1 MIFEP
6 ETVKGFRDYLP
17 PESAKRNK
25 IKEIVRKYYKLYGFL
40 PVETPMIE
48 LDELMRSNTL
58 EEEDEAV
65 SERFRLKD
73 KGRRNL
79 GLRYEFTF
87 QLGRIFKKNPNIKL
101 PFRKYQIGENFRDE
115 PIRTGRTRQFTMCD
129 ADIIGDSSPTADAEC
144 ISLVTDILK
153 ELKIKNFEIQVNNRK
168 ILDEIIRSVRIKETK
183 KVMKELDKIE
193 KIGEDNVKINLKK
206 YADSGQIITLFRLLG
221 KDLNFFK
228 ENLFAGSEELDE
240 LIKLCKL
247 YGVKIKFNPFMIRGF
262 NYYTGSIFEF
272 MVGKTAIAAGGRYDN
287 LVGRYIERKIPAV
300 GISFSLESLMSLCE
314 KELSEL
320 KTDYIPQTLILSLSQ
335 DKEAIKLAKTFRKSN
350 ISCISMFGKPGKS
363 LEFANSQKIPYVIF
377 IGSEEMEKKKFKL
390 KEMST
395 GKEKLMNEKQLVTKL
410 SKK

>member
-320 KTDYIPQTLILSLSQ
+320 KTDYIPQTLILSLSL
-335 DKEAIKLAKTFRKSN
+335 DKEAIKRAKTGRKSN
-350 ISCISMFGKPGKS
+350 SAGIARFGKPGKS